1 MSVWLSTLVYDR
13 YYLTKKSIA
22 LKKSWVKCFEIMSTK
37 CFFRF
42 LLQTVLFHYLC
53 TFSLRQ
59 SCHYRPF
66 EDYLLFPEFLKINR
80 TVQIHVSENNIN
92 VNIVRDTNEND
103 QFISEYPNELLQED
117 EIEESSLLVF

>member
-37 CFFRF
+37 CFFHF
-42 LLQTVLFHYLC
+42 SLQTVLFHYLC

-103 QFISEYPNELLQED
+103 QFINGYPNELLQED